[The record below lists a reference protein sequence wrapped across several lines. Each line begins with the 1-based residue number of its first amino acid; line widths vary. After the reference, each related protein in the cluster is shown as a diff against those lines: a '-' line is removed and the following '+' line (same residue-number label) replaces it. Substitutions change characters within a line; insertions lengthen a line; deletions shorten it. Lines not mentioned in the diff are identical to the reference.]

1 LITSPRLDLGFLVR
15 FRRKIFVFYAANPFI
30 KRGTFSPD
38 WLVPVVTT
46 GTKGL
51 YQPGLKAVFLLV
63 WSMEA
68 ETEPQGQP
76 KGDWKRMGQLVQDQI
91 GRNEWIWLINRHAR
105 RYKIQVYFK
114 NYDALIQLCTSSI
127 IRIR

>member
-1 LITSPRLDLGFLVR
+1 
-15 FRRKIFVFYAANPFI
+15 
-30 KRGTFSPD
+30 
-38 WLVPVVTT
+38 
-46 GTKGL
+46 
-51 YQPGLKAVFLLV
+51 
-63 WSMEA
+63 MEA